1 MDERNKQLLSK
12 VTEERLNRA
21 LNPDGEPEVTSVAFG
36 QAMEAID
43 RQIELEKI
51 EAAQIEQ
58 IRKQRR
64 EFAIRCVEI
73 GVAMLAVPTIKYV
86 FNRNLLK
93 TTMIWED
100 DHTFTTS
107 GGKTLSRALFDFK

>member
-1 MDERNKQLLSK
+1 MDERNKLLLNK
-12 VTEERLNRA
+12 VTEERLNRT
-21 LNPDGEPEVTSVAFG
+21 LDPDEDIEVTSIAFR

-58 IRKQRR
+58 IKKQRK
-64 EFAIRCVEI
+64 EFMIRCVEI
-73 GVAMLAVPTIKYV
+73 GVAMLAVPTIKYL

-107 GGKTLSRALFDFK
+107 GGKTLARALFDFK